1 MPKRASVPEGKAL
14 FFRPP
19 DPATPA
25 EPAAPPPSAADPA
38 PAPAPAPQAHPP
50 KNPTRQS
57 AIFLEEQHI
66 DWLEDRCREARR
78 NGGRAIRKAAVI
90 RALLDVA
97 MESGIDLTA
106 LHSEAEIVVR
116 IRQALRAR

>member
-1 MPKRASVPEGKAL
+1 MPRRASVPEGKAL

-19 DPATPA
+19 EAPVA
-25 EPAAPPPSAADPA
+25 EPAAAAPPA
-38 PAPAPAPQAHPP
+38 PPQAEAAPEKP
-50 KNPTRQS
+50 PTRQS

-78 NGGRAIRKAAVI
+78 NGGRAIRKAAII

-97 MESGIDLTA
+97 MESGVDLTGLRRETDLVA
-106 LHSEAEIVVR
+106 RV
-116 IRQALRAR
+116 RQALRS